1 MKENGNIGW
10 GTLLIPFCKDYFDN
24 NLPLDFIKNE
34 LLELHQFEVSIYTLQ
49 DIRTKYRKDLAE
61 KNLENNASKSPQKE
75 TIETFKLD
83 EEKKLIEKI
92 KKLRSNGY
100 RGWTSL
106 ISPFCKSY
114 FDANMPL
121 QFIKQELLELYE
133 FDISI
138 QTLRQINLQYYKSLS
153 NTPK

>member
-1 MKENGNIGW
+1 MKKNGNIGW

-24 NLPLDFIKNE
+24 NLPLDFIKNA

-49 DIRTKYRKDLAE
+49 NIRTKYQKSLAE
-61 KNLENNASKSPQKE
+61 QTLENNSSKSSQKE
-75 TIETFKLD
+75 TIENFKLD

-92 KKLRSNGY
+92 KKIRSNGY
-100 RGWTSL
+100 RGWKSL
-106 ISPFCKSY
+106 VYPFCKSY

-138 QTLRQINLQYYKSLS
+138 HTLRQINLQYHKSLS
-153 NTPK
+153 NTQK

>member
-1 MKENGNIGW
+1 MDFAIIKRMKENGNIGW

-61 KNLENNASKSPQKE
+61 KNLENNASKSPEKE

-83 EEKKLIEKI
+83 EEKKLIENGIKHTLSFLQKLSKRLLEVFVDSSMSIKTTDSSLAYKFAKNHVNKLFPHPPLDCKI
-92 KKLRSNGY
+92 K
-100 RGWTSL
+100 
-106 ISPFCKSY
+106 
-114 FDANMPL
+114 
-121 QFIKQELLELYE
+121 
-133 FDISI
+133 
-138 QTLRQINLQYYKSLS
+138 
-153 NTPK
+153 